1 MLSIGIR
8 SAQTQPAPPD
18 RTNRPSLITPD
29 ASNLVTI
36 YTPTP
41 PSPSLITTSTVAAM
55 NLHCRQRPQDR
66 GRCQD
71 PAPVAGRILPPPPPG
86 ISPPCATK
94 IPSARCN
101 QRHRCGRLGN
111 RSGRHLVCGTIIDVV
126 RRRFCAR
133 GARSTPAATQRREG
147 DFHGGGAV
155 EPEAAMQQTQ
165 L

>member
-18 RTNRPSLITPD
+18 RINRPSLITPD
-29 ASNLVTI
+29 ASNPVTI

-41 PSPSLITTSTVAAM
+41 PSPRVSQSSRQDHVATVRVQPSSVDITTSTVAAM

-71 PAPVAGRILPPPPPG
+71 PAPIAGRILPPPPPG

-111 RSGRHLVCGTIIDVV
+111 RSGRNLVCGTIIDVV

-133 GARSTPAATQRREG
+133 GARSTPAATQR
-147 DFHGGGAV
+147 
-155 EPEAAMQQTQ
+155 
-165 L
+165 